1 VRGSVGIITLN
12 RPKALNALSPTL
24 VRELVDS
31 ALSMDADTSIGAIIV
46 TGAGDKAFA
55 AGADIKEM
63 SALSYMDMYKRKLFG
78 ELDSLTT
85 VRKPIIAAVN
95 GFALGGGCELAMA
108 CDFIL
113 AADNARFGQVRQ
125 LRPSRTPLVLAKGMS
140 ETLAC
145 RKACRTM
152 AKVH

>member
-85 VRKPIIAAVN
+85 VRRMNRDVASVWPGVSAVLQ
-95 GFALGGGCELAMA
+95 ASCAVVA
-108 CDFIL
+108 CWNRWVRVSRCHL
-113 AADNARFGQVRQ
+113 PLKLHLPSKYPGAQAYNRCGQR
-125 LRPSRTPLVLAKGMS
+125 LRSGWRV
-140 ETLAC
+140 
-145 RKACRTM
+145 
-152 AKVH
+152 